1 MTQSPTSLVAV
12 ILSVALLAST
22 AVANEENERGFIRL
36 FNGKDLTGWRIS
48 ENGKWTVEDGMIVT
62 RGSRSHLFTVD
73 EFKNFEFQA
82 EVKTTPGS
90 NSSIIFHTKFQQEG
104 WPDHGYDS
112 QINVSH
118 KDNVKS
124 GSLKA
129 VDVILTPTHKDD
141 KWYTHEIIV
150 KSKNIVVKINGKTVI
165 NYTEP
170 DDNKRKQRLSKGSF
184 ALQCHHTGSVVY
196 FRNIRVKPLPD

>member
-1 MTQSPTSLVAV
+1 M
-12 ILSVALLAST
+12 ILGVVFLAST
-22 AVANEENERGFIRL
+22 TAGNDDTEEGFIRL
-36 FNGKDLTGWRIS
+36 FNDKDLTGWRIS
-48 ENGKWTVEDGMIVT
+48 ANGKWTIEDGTIVT
-62 RGSRSHLFTVD
+62 RGARSHLFTVD
-73 EFKNFEFQA
+73 EFKNFVFRA

-90 NSSIIFHTKFQQEG
+90 NSSIIFHTTFQQEG
-104 WPDHGYDS
+104 WPDQGYDS

-129 VDVILTPTHKDD
+129 VDVILEPTHKDNE
-141 KWYTHEIIV
+141 WYTHEIIV
-150 KSKNIVVKINGKTVI
+150 TVKNIVVNINGRTVI

-170 DDNKRKQRLSKGSF
+170 DDNTKKQRLTKGSF
-184 ALQCHHTGSVVY
+184 ALQCHHAGSVVY